1 MLAVMSPELL
11 AVSFALLSAI
21 SWGAGDFSGGVASR
35 RLSPYLTALLVH
47 TTGLLLFTLLALLRG
62 ESFQPQDGPWSVGAG
77 LAGFVGL
84 VFLYRAFE
92 AGQMG
97 LASPVAGVVGAGLAA
112 LLGFVLEGLPTPL
125 QLLGLGLGLLG
136 VWLAARSEG
145 GYNPSRGLVYAFLA
159 GLGFGGYF
167 ALINQVDGLFW
178 PSALAKLTAATLM
191 LGMTWGAGLLR
202 QGAGF
207 TASLGLVGL
216 AGILDAGGNLFFLV
230 AAQAG
235 RLDVAATI
243 SSLYP
248 ASTTLLAWGLLG
260 EHLGRSQT
268 VGVLLSL
275 VAIALIASG

>member
-97 LASPVAGVVGAGLAA
+97 LAAPVAGVVGAGLAA
-112 LLGFVLEGLPTPL
+112 LVGFVLEGLPAPL
-125 QLLGLGLGLLG
+125 QLLGLGVGLLG
-136 VWLAARSEG
+136 VWLAARPEG
-145 GYNPSRGLVYAFLA
+145 GHNPSRGLVYAFLA

-167 ALINQVDGLFW
+167 ALIHQVEGLFW
-178 PSALAKLTAATLM
+178 PSALAKLTATTLM
-191 LGMTWGAGLLR
+191 LGLVGGLGLLR
-202 QGAGF
+202 QGAGL
-207 TASLGLVGL
+207 TANLGLVGL
-216 AGILDAGGNLFFLV
+216 AGLLDAGGNLLFLV

-248 ASTTLLAWGLLG
+248 AFTALLAWGLLR
-260 EHLGRSQT
+260 ERLSRSQT